1 MEKHILCLTNN
12 AAKERKGAL
21 VVEVKVTVSEKLIGI
36 PKIPNNN
43 IKNNEEQLK

>member
-1 MEKHILCLTNN
+1 MEKHILYLTIND
-12 AAKERKGAL
+12 AKERKGAL

-36 PKIPNNN
+36 FKILNNN